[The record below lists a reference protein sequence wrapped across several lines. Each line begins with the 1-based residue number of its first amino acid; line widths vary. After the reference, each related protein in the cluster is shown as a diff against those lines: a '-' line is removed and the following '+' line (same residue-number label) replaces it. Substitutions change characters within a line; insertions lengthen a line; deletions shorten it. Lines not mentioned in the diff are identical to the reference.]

1 MVERL
6 RLQSTPGHGTTCEVY
21 LPRLDM
27 VVDDTTS
34 RDEALPAGK
43 GVILF
48 IDDEEAIVR
57 VGQRMLERLGYQAVV
72 RTSSLA
78 ALETF
83 RQTPHHFDLVITDQT
98 MPHMTGEALAGELR
112 RIRPDIPIILCTGFS
127 HTIDAE
133 KAQAQGIDAF
143 LMKPL
148 VARDLGLA
156 IQHVLEQRAVGQG

>member
-1 MVERL
+1 
-6 RLQSTPGHGTTCEVY
+6 
-21 LPRLDM
+21 M
-27 VVDDTTS
+27 VVYDPTS
-34 RDEALPAGK
+34 RDDSLPLGN

-48 IDDEEAIVR
+48 IDDEEAIAR

-72 RTSSLA
+72 CTRSLA

-83 RQTPHHFDLVITDQT
+83 RRNPQHFNLVITDQT
-98 MPHMTGEALAGELR
+98 MPHLTGEALAGEIR
-112 RIRPDIPIILCTGFS
+112 RLRPDIPIVLCTGFS

-156 IQHVLEQRAVGQG
+156 IQQVLAQRTIEPAG